1 MYKGLGVLLEP
12 LQAIFLGII
21 QGLTE
26 FLPVSSSGHLVLFQ
40 NLLGFKEPEI
50 LFDICLHIGTL
61 IAICIVFFR
70 EIKTIFMTLVHL
82 PGLAKAAG
90 GYKPLYEKNEQVR
103 MAALI
108 VIGTLPTA
116 LLGFFFHKVAD
127 QIFGAVW
134 IVGTMLMVT
143 GILLWFTRYINPN
156 GRPIGRVTTKD
167 ALVIGL
173 TQGLAIIPGISR
185 SGSTISVA
193 LFMGVE
199 REVAGRYSFLLS
211 IPAIFGALILGF
223 DPSISQTSISTK
235 MVLMGALS
243 ATIVGYISLKILL
256 HIVKRGRLY
265 YFAPYCWLL
274 GLAALIWNFL

>member
-1 MYKGLGVLLEP
+1 MEP

-40 NLLGFKEPEI
+40 NLLGFKQPEL

-61 IAICIVFFR
+61 IAVCIVFFQ
-70 EIKTIFMTLVHL
+70 EIKAIFMTLIHL

-90 GYKPLYEKNEQVR
+90 GYKSLYEKNEQVR
-103 MAALI
+103 MTALI
-108 VIGTLPTA
+108 VIGSIPTA
-116 LLGFFFHKVAD
+116 LLGIFFHKVAD

-134 IVGTMLMVT
+134 IVGIMLVVT
-143 GILLWFTRYINPN
+143 GSFLWFTRYIKST
-156 GRPIGRVTTKD
+156 GRPIGHFSAKD

-173 TQGLAIIPGISR
+173 TQGVAILPGISR

-193 LFMGVE
+193 LFMGID

-211 IPAIFGALILGF
+211 IPAICGALLLGF
-223 DPSISQTSISTK
+223 DPSISQTSISAKVILIGT
-235 MVLMGALS
+235 VS
-243 ATIVGYISLKILL
+243 AAIIGYISLKILL
-256 HIVKRGRLY
+256 RIVKRGKLY

-274 GLAALIWNFL
+274 GFAALIWNFL